1 MRDSRIESPKL
12 AQETGRLVCHG
23 WRSKI
28 SGFELYR
35 KEAERI
41 SGQGSPGRMG
51 FPVRFF
57 WSGVL

>member
-1 MRDSRIESPKL
+1 VIQGLNHTKL

-51 FPVRFF
+51 FPALFF
-57 WSGVL
+57 